1 MITIFNRKEFATALT
16 LADQIRICKPLDEA
30 GIPYIVRCSGMTN
43 GLGRS
48 INRGSSVGINPEY
61 AYQYRIYVHKSD
73 YERARSV
80 RR

>member
-30 GIPYIVRCSGMTN
+30 GIPYIVRCSGMTS
-43 GLGRS
+43 GLGRE
-48 INRGSSVGINPEY
+48 RGRTGSLGVNPEY

-73 YERARSV
+73 YARAISLRK
-80 RR
+80 